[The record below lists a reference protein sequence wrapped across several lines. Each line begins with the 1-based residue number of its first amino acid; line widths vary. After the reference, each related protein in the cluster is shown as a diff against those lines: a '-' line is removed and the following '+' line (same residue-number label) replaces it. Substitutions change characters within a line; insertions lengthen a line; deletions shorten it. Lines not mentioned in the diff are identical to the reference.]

1 MALTDKLTAIGD
13 AIRGKTGGTEPLTLD
28 QMATEI
34 ANISSG
40 GGGGSIDFA
49 NLKSMSY
56 TASANYDFIP
66 LDRYN
71 KLPED
76 FSFPAFM
83 YVSGIEQSAQNN
95 MNYSRNYSGVAML
108 YTNENNEIQV
118 KPLIN
123 INAREDEQPFS
134 MDTEYWYINGSIKA
148 KNKTTYF
155 RQKTRFA
162 DYNITLFYVPKA

>member
-13 AIRGKTGGTEPLTLD
+13 AIRTKTGGTDLLTLD

-34 ANISSG
+34 ANIQG

-49 NLKSMSY
+49 NLKSTSY
-56 TASANYDFIP
+56 TYSANSDFVPIQWGSMGP
-66 LDRYN
+66 
-71 KLPED
+71 KD
-76 FSFPAFM
+76 FGLPAFV
-83 YVSGIEQSAQNN
+83 YVSGIEQSTSNN

-108 YTNENNEIQV
+108 YADENNEVQV

-123 INAREDEQPFS
+123 VNASEDEQPFS
-134 MDTEYWYINGSIKA
+134 MATEYKYLNGGITA
-148 KNKTTYF
+148 KGTRTYF

-162 DYNITLFYVPKA
+162 DFNITLFYTPKA

>member
-40 GGGGSIDFA
+40 GGGSIDFA

-56 TASANYDFIP
+56 TASPNYDFIP

-83 YVSGIEQSAQNN
+83 YVSGIEQSASNN

-123 INAREDEQPFS
+123 RNAREDEQPFS
-134 MDTEYWYINGSIKA
+134 MATEYQYINGSITA
-148 KNKTTYF
+148 KGTSTYF
-155 RQKTRFA
+155 RQKTRFT